1 VRGQVRQLEGIQY
14 LRAVAALMV
23 VLYHLNA
30 HGGPL
35 LKAFTA
41 EFSSGVDI
49 FFVVSGFIM
58 LITSQRATP
67 FSFIGRRIARIVPL
81 YWLLTLATC
90 AAAVLSSHR
99 HSATEVVKSLL
110 FIPYLDVHGSG
121 IVLPIIPPGW
131 SLDLEM
137 YFYVLFA
144 VTLAAPL
151 RRWAVPILGVVFA
164 ILMAFHDAV
173 MARGDIA
180 AFYLQPR
187 IIEFWAGMAIGWLY
201 LNERLT
207 AAPAIAMA
215 AVVVGFAGL
224 VAFDLPFQVPAVLL
238 VAGVVS
244 LERAQRVPRWPILGY
259 LGDASYST
267 YLTHGAALDVIYLTW
282 RHFHRPE
289 GVLGEVV
296 ALVASVAVGLLCY
309 RFVEAPLTRVW
320 RRRRPAGPVMKH
332 GSTGDA
338 AAESAA
344 ERVQAAPIS
353 G

>member
-1 VRGQVRQLEGIQY
+1 LGSQRRQLDGIQY

-23 VLYHLNA
+23 VLYHLNTY
-30 HGGPL
+30 GGAL
-35 LKAFTA
+35 LKTLTA
-41 EFSSGVDI
+41 QFASGVDI

-67 FSFIGRRIARIVPL
+67 LSFLGRRIVRIVPL
-81 YWLLTLATC
+81 YWLLTLAIF
-90 AAAVLSSHR
+90 AAAMPTAHR
-99 HSATEVVKSLL
+99 HAVIELVKSLL

-121 IVLPIIPPGW
+121 IVLPIIAPGW
-131 SLDLEM
+131 SLNLEM

-151 RRWAVPILGVVFA
+151 RRWAVPILGALFVV
-164 ILMAFHDAV
+164 LMALHEEV

-201 LNERLT
+201 LNARLT
-207 AAPAIAMA
+207 AAPALAVA

-224 VAFDLPFQVPAVLL
+224 VAFDLPYQVPAVLV

-244 LERAQRVPRWPILGY
+244 LEQAQRVPRWPILGY

-267 YLTHGAALDVIYLTW
+267 YLTHGAVLEIFYQAW
-282 RHFHRPE
+282 RHLHRPD
-289 GVLGEVV
+289 GVTFEVA
-296 ALVASVAVGLLCY
+296 ALIATAAMGVLCY
-309 RFVEAPLTRVW
+309 RYVETPLVKMW
-320 RRRRPAGPVMKH
+320 HRPRAAGPATTL
-332 GSTGDA
+332 GSTGEIEAPA
-338 AAESAA
+338 ATT
-344 ERVQAAPIS
+344 S